1 MSVPSIPEFLSLLSD
16 RQLVEPEQLEEI
28 SRDLVTHCEDS
39 SQLAPLLVKRGLLT
53 PYQAAQILSGRGQ
66 QLVLGH
72 YRILELLGEG
82 GMGQVYKALDQRLNR
97 PVALKVIRPER
108 LTQNPEVIRRFHRE
122 ARAAAQLHHANIV
135 IIFDFDQA
143 NDIYFIAM
151 EYVEGIDLSRLVKEI
166 GPLPVASAC
175 HFIHQ
180 AALGLQH
187 AHAQKMVHRDIK
199 PSNLLVALPRTAKS
213 SGVFSHGPIS
223 PGSAPAEGPSLA
235 SLWLSPT
242 AVVKILDMGLARLT
256 ETKETDPS
264 FSSLTHEGSVIG
276 TPDYIAPEQA
286 RNSHLADIRSDLYS
300 LGATFYYLLTG
311 QPPFPEGSAVEK
323 LLMHQLDD
331 PRPLEELRPDVPT
344 AVIMVLRKLMAKAPL
359 HRYQEPADLAE
370 ALKMIGQ
377 VGNSS
382 GIVRPVPDGGGKTGA
397 TAIVDVIPLAK
408 PAPAGQSGPSL
419 VSPQSPTLI
428 QPAPGTKTPSPVS
441 PYVAPLDAGGRYG
454 GGPSS
459 GVAAPAKPTDIESP
473 KLLEKFKGHRGWV
486 MAVTFSSDRHKLA
499 SGGVDGTVRIRNF
512 SKTRRKELVL
522 PHQGAIHSV
531 AFAPDSKTLAAGS
544 GALDGSVFLWNL
556 SGAEPEPKAILRG
569 HSAPVETLT
578 YSADGRMFASAGT
591 DRIVRVWDLTAK
603 GAEER
608 AALKGH
614 TDTIK
619 TLAFSPDGRMLA
631 SAGQDETVRL
641 WSVGRIWT
649 EELAILRAPVGHV
662 LSVAFSPDGQT
673 LASGSLDQVV
683 RLWDLG
689 GRQSADR
696 SVIKLQEHPGVV
708 RLVLF
713 TPDAKS
719 LVSVGSGGQAIQWD
733 IASGS
738 KIRKWMMASSPMV
751 CSVALTIDGRYLAA
765 GSSDGSVTVYR
776 LATREVEPAKE

>member
-16 RQLVEPEQLEEI
+16 RRLVEPEQLEEI
-28 SRDLVTHCEDS
+28 SRDLVTHCDDS
-39 SQLAPLLVKRGLLT
+39 SQLAPLLVERGLLT
-53 PYQAAQILSGRGQ
+53 PYQAEQILSGHGQ

-72 YRILELLGEG
+72 YRVLELLGEG

-122 ARAAAQLHHANIV
+122 ARAAAQLHHPNIV

-143 NDIYFIAM
+143 NDTYFIAM

-199 PSNLLVALPRTAKS
+199 PSNLLVALPRTAKNA
-213 SGVFSHGPIS
+213 GGLSHGPIS
-223 PGSAPAEGPSLA
+223 PGSAPTEGPSLP

-300 LGATFYYLLTG
+300 LGATFYYLLAG
-311 QPPFPEGSAVEK
+311 QPPFPEGTAVEK

-344 AVIMVLRKLMAKAPL
+344 AVVVVLRKLMAKAPL
-359 HRYQEPADLAE
+359 HRYQVPADLAE
-370 ALKMIGQ
+370 ALSMIGA
-377 VGNSS
+377 VGGSS
-382 GIVRPVPDGGGKTGA
+382 SSMKPVTDVAPKTGA

-408 PAPAGQSGPSL
+408 PAASGQSGSSL

-428 QPAPGTKTPSPVS
+428 QPAPDSKTPSLPS
-441 PYVAPLDAGGRYG
+441 PPPMGERTKR
-454 GGPSS
+454 
-459 GVAAPAKPTDIESP
+459 VAAPAKPTDVESP
-473 KLLEKFKGHRGWV
+473 KMLEIFKGHRGWV
-486 MAVTFSSDRHKLA
+486 MSVTFSFDRHKLA

-544 GALDGSVFLWNL
+544 GALDGSVFLWDL

-578 YSADGRMFASAGT
+578 YSADGKMLASAGT
-591 DRIVRVWDLTAK
+591 DRIVRVWDLTSK

-619 TLAFSPDGRMLA
+619 TLAFSPDGKMLA

-673 LASGSLDQVV
+673 LASGSLDQMV

-713 TPDAKS
+713 TPDGKS
-719 LVSVGSGGQAIQWD
+719 VVSVGSQGQAIQWD
-733 IASGS
+733 AASAT
-738 KIRKWMMASSPMV
+738 KIRKWMMPSSTMV

-765 GSSDGSVTVYR
+765 GTSDGSVTVFR
-776 LATREVEPAKE
+776 LATRKVEPAKE

>member
-1 MSVPSIPEFLSLLSD
+1 MSAPSIPEFLSLLSD
-16 RQLVEPEQLEEI
+16 RRLLEPEQLEEI
-28 SRDLVTHCEDS
+28 SRDLVTNCEDS
-39 SQLAPLLVKRGLLT
+39 TKLAPKLVERGLLT
-53 PYQAAQILSGRGQ
+53 PFQAELILSGRGQ
-66 QLVLGH
+66 ELVLGH
-72 YRILELLGEG
+72 YRLLALLGEG

-122 ARAAAQLHHANIV
+122 ARAAAQLHHPNIV

-143 NDIYFIAM
+143 NDTHFIAM
-151 EYVEGIDLSRLVKEI
+151 EYVEGIDLARLVKEA
-166 GPLPVASAC
+166 GPLPVANAC
-175 HFIHQ
+175 NFIRQ

-187 AHAQKMVHRDIK
+187 AHEQKMVHRDIK
-199 PSNLLVALPRTAKS
+199 PSNLLVMVPKTAKS
-213 SGVFSHGPIS
+213 AFGLS
-223 PGSAPAEGPSLA
+223 PGSALSGSGASSEGAAPANQ
-235 SLWLSPT
+235 WLSPT
-242 AVVKILDMGLARLT
+242 AVVKVLDMGLARLT
-256 ETKETDPS
+256 ETKENDPS

-311 QPPFPEGSAVEK
+311 QPPFPEGTAVEK

-331 PRPLEELRPDVPT
+331 PRPVEELRPDVPS
-344 AVIMVLRKLMAKAPL
+344 AVAMVLRKLMAKAPL
-359 HRYQEPADLAE
+359 HRYQEPAAAAE
-370 ALKMIGQ
+370 ALNLLGAVSAPSSSLKPPPDVGQ
-377 VGNSS
+377 
-382 GIVRPVPDGGGKTGA
+382 KTGS
-397 TAIVDVIPLAK
+397 TDVVEIAPLAK
-408 PAPAGQSGPSL
+408 PSGSGPSSAF
-419 VSPQSPTLI
+419 SPHAPTLI
-428 QPAPGTKTPSPVS
+428 QPPPASKTPLVPSSAPVVESKRSVAAPGT
-441 PYVAPLDAGGRYG
+441 
-454 GGPSS
+454 
-459 GVAAPAKPTDIESP
+459 PTDLESP
-473 KLLEKFKGHRGWV
+473 KLLEVFKGHRGWV
-486 MAVTFSSDRHKLA
+486 MAVSFSSDRHKLA
-499 SGGVDGTVRIRNF
+499 SCGVDGTVRIRNF

-531 AFAPDSKTLAAGS
+531 AFAPDNKTLAAGS
-544 GALDGSVFLWNL
+544 GALDGSVFLWDL
-556 SGAEPEPKAILRG
+556 SGAEPEPKALLRG
-569 HSAPVETLT
+569 HSAPVEALAFST
-578 YSADGRMFASAGT
+578 DGKLLASAGT
-591 DRIVRVWDLTAK
+591 DRIVRVWDMTVK

-619 TLAFSPDGRMLA
+619 TLAFSPDGKMLA

-662 LSVAFSPDGQT
+662 LSLAFSPDGQT

-689 GRQSADR
+689 GKQSADR

-713 TPDAKS
+713 TPDGKS

-733 IASGS
+733 VASAR
-738 KIRKWMMASSPMV
+738 KIRKWMMPSSQTMV

-765 GSSDGSVTVYR
+765 GTSEGTVTVYR
-776 LATREVEPAKE
+776 LATREPEEAKT